1 MKIGVI
7 QTEKGPSLA
16 AIFGEEWVSVPAA
29 LKALG
34 EPPVNEMAQFIET
47 YCDTV
52 VELNEKIRGLVT
64 SGAAKDYTYPLAD
77 ATFLPP
83 LPAVPKLFTARGNSA
98 VFTRV
103 IKSNVCKQ
111 PVMEQRYNFN
121 LVGHNHKMVVREGFK
136 GTGWNYEMIA
146 VMGKP
151 CHGVPEEQVEEYIF
165 GYTNMLDHG
174 GGYYGPFDEKWDAPE
189 EEKWTMPEADKV
201 FADYAFAGCYNG
213 NTQVPTPIGPYIT
226 TKDEVGDPHDQM
238 LEERES
244 GRLVSLGSGKAV
256 VFTINEMVSYAS
268 GFMTLRPGDMLSTA
282 SITYDGYPSP
292 DGKYPENAYL
302 QVKTQKLGTL
312 RLCIQDDRK
321 EN

>member
-1 MKIGVI
+1 MKIGII

-16 AIFGEEWVSVPAA
+16 AIYGENWVSVPNA
-29 LKALG
+29 LEALG
-34 EPPVNEMAQFIET
+34 EQPVNEMASFIET

-52 VELNEKIRGLVT
+52 VQLNERIRELVSGGKIAVQ
-64 SGAAKDYTYPLAD
+64 SLAD
-77 ATFLPP
+77 AKFLPP

-98 VFTRV
+98 VHTRV
-103 IKSNVCKQ
+103 GKSRLCRQ

-121 LVGHNHKMVVREGFK
+121 LVGHKHTMVVRDGFK
-136 GTGWNYEMIA
+136 GTGWNYEMIV

-151 CHGVPEEQVEEYIF
+151 CHGVPEDQVENYIF

-174 GGYYGPFDEKWDAPE
+174 GGYEGPFSQDWNMPA
-189 EEKWTMPEADKV
+189 EEKI
-201 FADYAFAGCYNG
+201 FADYAYAGCYNG

-226 TKDEVGDPHDQM
+226 TKDEVGDPHDQL

-256 VFTINEMVSYAS
+256 IFTLNEMVAYAS
-268 GFMTLRPGDMLSTA
+268 GYMTLRPGDMLSTA

-312 RLCIQDDRK
+312 RLCIRDERK
-321 EN
+321 EI

>member
-1 MKIGVI
+1 MKIGII

-16 AIFGEEWVSVPAA
+16 AIYGENWVSVPAA
-29 LKALG
+29 LEILG
-34 EPPVNEMAQFIET
+34 EKPINEMAEFIT
-47 YCDTV
+47 AYCDTV
-52 VELNEKIRGLVT
+52 VELNDRIRALVENGMLEKQSLT
-64 SGAAKDYTYPLAD
+64 EAE
-77 ATFLPP
+77 FLPP

-98 VFTRV
+98 VHTRV
-103 IKSNVCKQ
+103 GKSRTCRQ

-121 LVGHNHKMVVREGFK
+121 LVGHKHTMVVTEGFK

-151 CHGVPEEQVEEYIF
+151 CHGITEDQVENYIF

-174 GGYYGPFDEKWDAPE
+174 GGYNGPFDKAWNMPD
-189 EEKWTMPEADKV
+189 EEKWNMAAEDMI
-201 FADYAFAGCYNG
+201 FCDYAYAGCYNG

-226 TKDEVGDPHDQM
+226 TKDEVGDPHDQL

-256 VFTINEMVSYAS
+256 IFTLPEMVAYAS

-282 SITYDGYPSP
+282 SITYDGYPAP
-292 DGKYPENAYL
+292 KGKYPENAYL
-302 QVKTQKLGTL
+302 QAKTEKLGTL
-312 RLCIQDDRK
+312 RLCIRDERK

>member
-1 MKIGVI
+1 MKIGII
-7 QTEKGPSLA
+7 QTEQGPSLA
-16 AIFGEEWVSVPAA
+16 AIYGENWVSVPAA
-29 LKALG
+29 LELLG
-34 EPPVNEMAQFIET
+34 EKPVNEMATFIET

-52 VELNEKIRGLVT
+52 VELNERIRSLASSGKIAVQSLA
-64 SGAAKDYTYPLAD
+64 GAK
-77 ATFLPP
+77 FLPP

-98 VFTRV
+98 VHTRV
-103 IKSNVCKQ
+103 GLSRICRQ

-121 LVGHNHKMVVREGFK
+121 LVGHKHTMVVRDGFK

-151 CHGVPEEQVEEYIF
+151 CHSVSEDQVENYIF

-174 GGYYGPFDEKWDAPE
+174 GGYHAPFDKEWAIPE
-189 EEKWTMPEADKV
+189 EEKWTMPAEDKV
-201 FADYAFAGCYNG
+201 FADYAYEGCYNG

-226 TKDEVGDPHDQM
+226 TKDEVGDPHDQL

-256 VFTINEMVSYAS
+256 IFTLSEMVAYAS

-292 DGKYPENAYL
+292 NGKYPENAYL

-312 RLCIQDDRK
+312 RLCIRDERK
-321 EN
+321 EI

>member
-1 MKIGVI
+1 MKIGII
-7 QTEKGPSLA
+7 QGHNGPTLA
-16 AIFGEEWVSVPAA
+16 AIYGDSWVSIPEA
-29 LKALG
+29 LEALG
-34 EPPVNEMAQFIET
+34 EIPVNEMAQFIDT

-52 VELNEKIRGLVT
+52 VEINEKIRALVASHGT
-64 SGAAKDYTYPLAD
+64 EAYPLAD
-77 ATFLPP
+77 AIFLPP

-103 IKSNVCKQ
+103 IKSKVCKQ

-121 LVGHNHKMVVREGFK
+121 LVGHKHKMVVRDGFK
-136 GTGWNYEMIA
+136 GTGWNYEMVA

-151 CHGVPEEQVEEYIF
+151 CHGVPEEQVEKYIF

-174 GGYYGPFDEKWDAPE
+174 GGYCGPFDEKWDMPE
-189 EEKWTMPEADKV
+189 EEKWTMPEEDKV
-201 FADYAFAGCYNG
+201 FADYAYAGCYNG

-226 TKDEVGDPHDQM
+226 TKDEVGDPHDQL

-268 GFMTLRPGDMLSTA
+268 GFMTLYPGDMMSTA
-282 SITYDGYPSP
+282 SITYDAYQSFPGPW
-292 DGKYPENAYL
+292 PENAYV
-302 QVKTQKLGTL
+302 QVKTEKLGTL
-312 RLCIQDDRK
+312 RVRIKEERK
-321 EN
+321 EFCV

>member
-1 MKIGVI
+1 MKIGII

-16 AIFGEEWVSVPAA
+16 VIYGENWVSVPAA
-29 LKALG
+29 LEVLG
-34 EPPVNEMAQFIET
+34 EKPINEMASFIEA

-52 VELNEKIRGLVT
+52 VELNKRIRALVDGGKVAAQ
-64 SGAAKDYTYPLAD
+64 SLKGAK
-77 ATFLPP
+77 FLPP

-103 IKSNVCKQ
+103 IKSPVCKQ

-121 LVGHNHKMVVREGFK
+121 LVGHMHTMVVRDGFK

-146 VMGKP
+146 VVGKP
-151 CHGVPEEQVEEYIF
+151 CHGVPQDQVEDYIF

-174 GGYYGPFDEKWDAPE
+174 GGYYGPFDKEFDAPE
-189 EEKWTMPEADKV
+189 EEKWTMPAEEKV
-201 FADYAFAGCYNG
+201 FADYAYEGCYNG

-226 TKDEVGDPHDQM
+226 TKDEVGDPHDQL

-256 VFTINEMVSYAS
+256 VFTLNEMVSYTS

-292 DGKYPENAYL
+292 NCKYPENAYL

-312 RLCIQDDRK
+312 RLCIRDERK
-321 EN
+321 EA